1 MKMARFFRIPNDNL
15 TQFYHEWSE
24 LCNNW
29 ENKDVTDLLARP
41 ELGQLYEAVQN
52 NIINQQDLIWI
63 NGYIDFTLK
72 NKLNKAKFEME
83 LRIEKSPT
91 ITSPERQFAYILVPP
106 ECTLI
111 GKLEKNTYLLWWH
124 DYQWASERFLKP
136 LKGPYLCGQDRGISK
151 FASLI
156 EASDNLMK
164 RPITKEIRRELN
176 QLLGF
181 QTGSKEEI
189 LQVFGL
195 SDYKWFESTPEL
207 YLMAVECTKNMLT
220 ITKPKVPLLYKVFY
234 KHRWERQQNFGE
246 QTIPGFTH
254 GGLSEVVICS
264 FELGGTSKQLLDQ
277 SGLLID
283 NVLSCRRFWPISD

>member
-1 MKMARFFRIPNDNL
+1 MKMARYFKIPKDRL
-15 TQFYHEWSE
+15 EQLYHEWSE
-24 LCNNW
+24 LCDNW
-29 ENKDVTDLLARP
+29 ENKDVTELLVKP
-41 ELGQLYEAVQN
+41 ELKRLHEAVQN
-52 NIINQQDLIWI
+52 NIINQQDLIRI

-72 NKLNKAKFEME
+72 NKFNKAKFEIE

-91 ITSPERQFAYILVPP
+91 ITSPNRQFAYILIPP

-111 GKLEKNTYLLWWH
+111 GKLEQNTYLLWWH
-124 DYQWASERFLKP
+124 DSQWASERFLKP
-136 LKGPYLCGQDRGISK
+136 IKGPYLCGQEQGISK

-164 RPITKEIRRELN
+164 TPITQEIRREIN

-189 LQVFGL
+189 LHVFGL

-207 YLMAVECTKNMLT
+207 YLMALECTKNMLT
-220 ITKPKVPLLYKVFY
+220 IIKPKVPLMYKVFY
-234 KHRWERQQNFGE
+234 KNRWEKQQNFGE
-246 QTIPGFTH
+246 HTVPGFTR
-254 GGLSEVVICS
+254 GGLSEVVIRS
-264 FELGGTSKQLLDQ
+264 FELKGTSRQPLDQ